1 MAKKNLPQMG
11 SKNINNLDSMVAAGI
26 ITQAQADKQR
36 AKAAAMKKSLIKK
49 GS

>member
-1 MAKKNLPQMG
+1 MAKKDRPQLG
-11 SKNINNLDSMVAAGI
+11 SKNIRNLDAMVAAGI

-49 GS
+49 DS